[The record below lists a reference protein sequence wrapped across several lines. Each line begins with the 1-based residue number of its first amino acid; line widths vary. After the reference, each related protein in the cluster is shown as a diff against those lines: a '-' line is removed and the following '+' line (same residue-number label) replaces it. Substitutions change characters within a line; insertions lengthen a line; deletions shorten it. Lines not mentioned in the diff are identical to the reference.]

1 MLFILCIRLC
11 TECNGLWLSQQ
22 GHVPLVSI
30 LCSPGIRSRHWQQ
43 MSEIVG
49 FDLTPDS
56 STKLRNVLKH
66 NLAPYLEQFES
77 ISTVATKVSDRKKKT
92 LAFISVHNLCKITDL

>member
-1 MLFILCIRLC
+1 MC
-11 TECNGLWLSQQ
+11 TECNGLWLPQQ
-22 GHVPLVSI
+22 GHVPLISI
-30 LCSPGIRSRHWQQ
+30 LCSPGIRSRHWEQ

-56 STKLRNVLKH
+56 STTLRKVLEN

-77 ISTVATKVSDRKKKT
+77 ISTVASKVSARKKNVGFHFS
-92 LAFISVHNLCKITDL
+92 A